1 MKKSGIIFIIIFII
15 TGRAG
20 ASLDLMFVVDESG
33 GMSGEHGWVG
43 SMVTSLD
50 SALVSAGESDNKY
63 GLVGFGAG
71 TSDGG
76 PGARKIGGGS
86 WKSATTLSAA
96 TGELVTSGCLEDGWD
111 GIVFGM
117 KKYYFR
123 SNVVTNMILITDE
136 DRDPVNADLTY
147 DYVLSKLNAKN
158 VVLDVVVDCG
168 FEDGTGA
175 VALGVSADGTAYL
188 ADGLGGFTTSSGG
201 VMVSPYYNTDVCY
214 VELAWATGG
223 TAWDI
228 ELLRNGGLIAES
240 FTAAF
245 IDSKV
250 SQFVRT
256 PAPGAFLLVSVGIG
270 TIGWFRRR
278 KIL

>member
-1 MKKSGIIFIIIFII
+1 MKKSGIILLIIFMA

-20 ASLDLMFVVDESG
+20 AALDLMFVVDESG
-33 GMSGEHGWVG
+33 GMSGEHEWVG

-50 SALVSAGESDNKY
+50 SALVSVGENDNKY

-76 PGARKIGGGS
+76 PGARKIGSS
-86 WKSATTLSAA
+86 WKSATRLSAA
-96 TGELVTSGCLEDGWD
+96 TEKLVTSGCIEDGWD
-111 GIVFGM
+111 GIVYGM
-117 KKYYFR
+117 KNYYFR
-123 SNVVTNMILITDE
+123 SEAVTNMILITDE
-136 DRDPVNADLTY
+136 DRDPVNTDLTY
-147 DYVLSKLNAKN
+147 DYVQSKLNAKN
-158 VVLDVVVDCG
+158 VMLDVIVDCG
-168 FEDGTGA
+168 FKDSTGA

-228 ELLRNGGLIAES
+228 ELLRKGGLIAES

-250 SQFVRT
+250 SQFVHT
-256 PAPGAFLLVSVGIG
+256 PAPGAFLLVSIGVG